1 MPIIQISK
9 IQVRR
14 GTEIELPGAPSSLDP
29 LTFTPSLDAAEF
41 GFATDTGRL
50 FIGHDP
56 GEGNPNFERTEFPYQ
71 NIEVLTEN
79 SRQAIKRIIDVHLKD
94 QDRGGFATAPLAN
107 ASPDDWDTVVLDGP
121 APRIIRFDTDMMS
134 TRLDYFVFRTT
145 GEPVRHGTM
154 TIFHDGGAAEPAL
167 MDNSMGVRAASASL
181 DPNDVFE
188 ALRFRIAARTD
199 DGVYFA
205 LQYQNRTGS
214 PLVAFIR
221 STRVSP

>member
-14 GTEIELPGAPSSLDP
+14 GTEIELPGAPSNLDP

-50 FIGHDP
+50 FIGHAP
-56 GEGNPNFERTEFPYQ
+56 SEGNPNFERTEFPYQ

-79 SRQAIKRIIDVHLKD
+79 SRQAIKRIIDAHLRD
-94 QDRGGFATAPLAN
+94 QDRGGFAPAMLAN
-107 ASPDDWDTVVLDGP
+107 ASPGDWNMVVLDGP
-121 APRIIRFDTDMMS
+121 AQRVIRFDTDTFSMC
-134 TRLDYFVFRTT
+134 LDYFVFRTT

-154 TIFHDGGAAEPAL
+154 TILHDGGAAEPSL
-167 MDNSMGVRAASASL
+167 LDSSMGVRAASASL
-181 DPNDVFE
+181 DPNDVFD
-188 ALRFRIAARTD
+188 ALRFRVAARTD

-205 LQYQNRTGS
+205 LHYQNRTGT
-214 PLVAFIR
+214 PLIAFIR
-221 STRVSP
+221 NTRVSP